1 MPAMARPVAAGH
13 DAGAHAGTAP
23 SPLLPGGTGWAAA
36 GKWHSLPCGQPRL
49 AVQHNEVRQTR
60 YRACSGENYRP
71 FQSGVPARC
80 RRHLRL
86 RPSKKTHE
94 TWRSR
99 RRNPDRQT
107 YAKGCNSSKIIGR
120 LFFSPAAVRS
130 SPLSHAVTQPV
141 QKRSRAAARTGL
153 HCQHQL
159 QQGNH
164 HAPPLPANRPGS
176 G

>member
-23 SPLLPGGTGWAAA
+23 SLLLPGGTGWAAA
-36 GKWHSLPCGQPRL
+36 GKSYSSPCGQPRL
-49 AVQHNEVRQTR
+49 AVQRNAVQQTR
-60 YRACSGENYRP
+60 CRACSGENYRL
-71 FQSGVPARC
+71 FQSGAPAPR

-120 LFFSPAAVRS
+120 LFFSSRDIRS

-141 QKRSRAAARTGL
+141 QKRSRSPRAAGL
-153 HCQHQL
+153 DC
-159 QQGNH
+159 
-164 HAPPLPANRPGS
+164 RYR
-176 G
+176 